1 MPLLPPNHPERF
13 ILAEEVH
20 ARPPILIPSPAQ
32 ATYVALLVAPE
43 DREKELAHLRSL
55 CEMFAAPSPTG
66 NATHLSATLGGVRL
80 KWERHGEFSGY
91 TFVASGDGVKADSF
105 ADTATQLLPENWL
118 SNIPGKTIAAAHMLL
133 RKSDPSSNASVDQ
146 TVWFGSNMIVGA
158 LISGGDATVFTDFKI
173 HNDGFARFVLLDN
186 DLKPRQAG
194 QTMQR
199 LFEVEAYRNLA
210 LLALPIARRQSPRIL
225 SIEQSLAVLI
235 DGIAKDDGDDEKL
248 LHELTRLAAEVE
260 SGLAA
265 SQFRFGACRAYFEL
279 VTTRIS
285 ELREVRLPGVQT
297 IEEFMS
303 RRFKPAVATCTTV
316 SHRLRDLSERVAQ
329 TSALLSTRV
338 NIARERQNQQLL
350 SSMDRRAKLQLRLQQ
365 TVEGLSIAAIVYYI
379 VGLLAYLLKALKAGG
394 ANINV
399 DVLIGVSIPIL
410 LAVVIVG
417 VRKVREKIAGSPGV
431 EELGASAINKK

>member
-13 ILAEEVH
+13 VLAEEVH

-43 DREKELAHLRSL
+43 NREKELAHLRTL

-91 TFVASGDGVKADSF
+91 TLVASGDGVKADSF
-105 ADTATQLLPENWL
+105 ADTATQLLPADWL
-118 SNIPGKTIAAAHMLL
+118 ANIPGQTVAAAHMLL
-133 RKSDPSSNASVDQ
+133 RKSEPILNASIDYSA
-146 TVWFGSNMIVGA
+146 WFGTNMVVGA
-158 LISGGDATVFTDFKI
+158 SIDGSDATVLTDFKI
-173 HNDGFARFVLLDN
+173 HSDGFARFVLLDH
-186 DLKPRQAG
+186 DLRPRQAG

-199 LFEVEAYRNLA
+199 LFEIEAYRNLA

-225 SIEQSLAVLI
+225 AIEQSLAVLT

-285 ELREVRLPGVQT
+285 ELREERIAGLQT

-316 SHRLRDLSERVAQ
+316 SQRLRDLSERVAQ
-329 TSALLSTRV
+329 ASGLLSTRV
-338 NIARERQNQQLL
+338 NIAREKQNQQLL
-350 SSMDRRAKLQLRLQQ
+350 SSMDKRAKLQLRLQQ

-379 VGLLAYLLKALKAGG
+379 VGLFSYLLKAIKAGG

-399 DVLIGVSIPIL
+399 DLLIGISIPIL
-410 LAVVIVG
+410 LVIIVIG
-417 VRKVREKIAGSPGV
+417 VRKVREKITS
-431 EELGASAINKK
+431 S

>member
-1 MPLLPPNHPERF
+1 MPILPPNHPERF
-13 ILAEEVH
+13 VLAEEVH
-20 ARPPILIPSPAQ
+20 ARPPILMPSPAQ
-32 ATYVALLVAPE
+32 ATYVALLIAPE
-43 DREKELAHLRSL
+43 NREKELAHLRTL
-55 CEMFAAPSPTG
+55 CEMFAAASPSS
-66 NATHLSATLGGVRL
+66 NSTHLSATLGGIRL

-105 ADTATQLLPENWL
+105 ADTATQLLPADWL
-118 SNIPGKTIAAAHMLL
+118 ANIPGQTVAAAHMLL
-133 RKSDPSSNASVDQ
+133 RKSEPILNANIDHSA
-146 TVWFGSNMIVGA
+146 WFGTNMVVGA
-158 LISGGDATVFTDFKI
+158 SIGGTDATVFTDFKI
-173 HNDGFARFVLLDN
+173 HNDGFARFVLLDH
-186 DLKPRQAG
+186 DLRPRQAG

-199 LFEVEAYRNLA
+199 LFEIEAYRNLA

-225 SIEQSLAVLI
+225 AIEQSLAVLT

-285 ELREVRLPGVQT
+285 ELREERIPGVQT

-316 SHRLRDLSERVAQ
+316 SQRLRDLSERVAQ
-329 TSALLSTRV
+329 ASGLLSTRV
-338 NIARERQNQQLL
+338 NIAREKQNQQLL
-350 SSMDRRAKLQLRLQQ
+350 SSMDKRAKLQLRLQQ

-379 VGLLAYLLKALKAGG
+379 VGLFSYLLKALKAAGT
-394 ANINV
+394 NINV
-399 DVLIGVSIPIL
+399 DLWIGISIPVFFLIIML
-410 LAVVIVG
+410 G
-417 VRKVREKIAGSPGV
+417 VRKVREKISSG
-431 EELGASAINKK
+431 

>member
-13 ILAEEVH
+13 VLAEEVH

-43 DREKELAHLRSL
+43 NRDKELVHLRTL
-55 CEMFAAPSPTG
+55 CEMFAAASPTG
-66 NATHLSATLGGVRL
+66 NATHLSATLGGIRL

-91 TFVASGDGVKADSF
+91 TFVASGDDVKADSF
-105 ADTATQLLPENWL
+105 ADTATQLLPADWL
-118 SNIPGKTIAAAHMLL
+118 ANIPGQTVAAAHMLL
-133 RKSDPSSNASVDQ
+133 RKSEPILNAGIDHSA
-146 TVWFGSNMIVGA
+146 WFGTNMVVGA
-158 LISGGDATVFTDFKI
+158 SIGGTDATVFTDFKI
-173 HNDGFARFVLLDN
+173 HNDGFARFVLLDH
-186 DLKPRQAG
+186 DLRPRQAG

-199 LFEVEAYRNLA
+199 LFEIEAYRNLA

-225 SIEQSLAVLI
+225 AIEQSLAVLT

-285 ELREVRLPGVQT
+285 ELREERIPGVQT

-316 SHRLRDLSERVAQ
+316 SQRLRDLSERVAQ
-329 TSALLSTRV
+329 ASGLLSTRV
-338 NIARERQNQQLL
+338 NIAREKQNQQLL
-350 SSMDRRAKLQLRLQQ
+350 SSMDKRAKLQLRLQQ

-379 VGLLAYLLKALKAGG
+379 VGLFSYLLKALKAGG

-399 DVLIGVSIPIL
+399 DVLIGISIPVFLIIIIL
-410 LAVVIVG
+410 G
-417 VRKVREKIAGSPGV
+417 VRKVREKI
-431 EELGASAINKK
+431 SAA

>member
-13 ILAEEVH
+13 VLAEEVH
-20 ARPPILIPSPAQ
+20 ARPPVLIPSPAQ

-43 DREKELAHLRSL
+43 DRDKELAHLRTL
-55 CEMFAAPSPTG
+55 CEMFAASGPSN
-66 NATHLSATLGGVRL
+66 NATHLSATLSGIRL

-105 ADTATQLLPENWL
+105 ADTATQLLPADWL
-118 SNIPGKTIAAAHMLL
+118 PNIPGQTVAAAHLLL
-133 RKSDPSSNASVDQ
+133 RKFERSLAANIDHSQ
-146 TVWFGSNMIVGA
+146 WFGSNMVVGA
-158 LISGGDATVFTDFKI
+158 TLGGTDATVFTDFKI
-173 HNDGFARFVLLDN
+173 HNDGFVRFLLLDHE
-186 DLKPRQAG
+186 LRPRQAG

-199 LFEVEAYRNLA
+199 LFEIEAYRNLS

-225 SIEQSLAVLI
+225 AIEQSLAVLT
-235 DGIAKDDGDDEKL
+235 DGIAKDDGDDETL

-265 SQFRFGACRAYFEL
+265 SQFRFGACRAYYEL

-285 ELREVRLPGVQT
+285 ELREARIPGVQT
-297 IEEFMS
+297 MEEFMS
-303 RRFKPAVATCTTV
+303 RRFKPAVATCNTV
-316 SHRLRDLSERVAQ
+316 SQRLRDLSERVAQ
-329 TSALLSTRV
+329 ASGLLSTRV

-350 SSMDRRAKLQLRLQQ
+350 SSMDKRAKLQLRLQQ

-399 DVLIGVSIPIL
+399 DLLIGISIPVL
-410 LAVVIVG
+410 LTVVILG
-417 VRKVREKIAGSPGV
+417 VRKVREKIV
-431 EELGASAINKK
+431 TDK

>member
-13 ILAEEVH
+13 VLAEEVH

-43 DREKELAHLRSL
+43 NREKELAHLRTL

-66 NATHLSATLGGVRL
+66 NATHLSAILGGVRL

-105 ADTATQLLPENWL
+105 ADTATQLLPADWL
-118 SNIPGKTIAAAHMLL
+118 ANIPGQTVAAAHLLL
-133 RKSDPSSNASVDQ
+133 RISEPILNSSIDHSS
-146 TVWFGSNMIVGA
+146 WFGANMVVGA
-158 LISGGDATVFTDFKI
+158 SIEGNNATVLTDFKI
-173 HNDGFARFVLLDN
+173 HNDGFARFILLDH

-194 QTMQR
+194 QIMQR
-199 LFEVEAYRNLA
+199 LFEIEAYRNLA

-225 SIEQSLAVLI
+225 AIEQSLAVLT
-235 DGIAKDDGDDEKL
+235 DGIAKDDGEDEKL

-279 VTTRIS
+279 VTTRIV
-285 ELREVRLPGVQT
+285 ELREERIPGVQT

-316 SHRLRDLSERVAQ
+316 SQRLRDLSERVAQ
-329 TSALLSTRV
+329 ASGLLSTRV
-338 NIARERQNQQLL
+338 NIAREKQNQQLL
-350 SSMDRRAKLQLRLQQ
+350 SSMDKRAKLQLRLQQ

-379 VGLLAYLLKALKAGG
+379 VGLFNYLLKALKAGG

-399 DVLIGVSIPIL
+399 DLLIGISIPIFL
-410 LAVVIVG
+410 VMIMVG
-417 VRKVREKIAGSPGV
+417 VRKVRAKISSG
-431 EELGASAINKK
+431 

>member
-13 ILAEEVH
+13 VLAEEVH

-43 DREKELAHLRSL
+43 NREKELAHLRSL
-55 CEMFAAPSPTG
+55 CEMFAAASPTS
-66 NATHLSATLGGVRL
+66 NATHLSTTLGGVRL

-105 ADTATQLLPENWL
+105 ADTATQLLPADWL
-118 SNIPGKTIAAAHMLL
+118 ANIPGQTVAAAHMLI
-133 RKSDPSSNASVDQ
+133 RKSEPILNSGVDYSA
-146 TVWFGSNMIVGA
+146 WFGTNMVVGA
-158 LISGGDATVFTDFKI
+158 SIGGTDATVFTDFKI
-173 HNDGFARFVLLDN
+173 HNDGFARFVLLDH
-186 DLKPRQAG
+186 DLRPRQAG

-199 LFEVEAYRNLA
+199 LFEIEAYRNLA

-225 SIEQSLAVLI
+225 AIEQSLAVLT

-285 ELREVRLPGVQT
+285 ELREERIPGVQT

-316 SHRLRDLSERVAQ
+316 SQRLRDLSERVAQ
-329 TSALLSTRV
+329 ASGLLSTRV
-338 NIARERQNQQLL
+338 NIAREKQNQQLL
-350 SSMDRRAKLQLRLQQ
+350 SSMDKRAKLQLRLQQ

-379 VGLLAYLLKALKAGG
+379 VGLFSYLLKALKAGG

-399 DVLIGVSIPIL
+399 DVLIGISIPVFLMI
-410 LAVVIVG
+410 IMIG
-417 VRKVREKIAGSPGV
+417 VRKVRQRISSG
-431 EELGASAINKK
+431 

>member
-1 MPLLPPNHPERF
+1 MPTLPPNHPERF

-20 ARPPILIPSPAQ
+20 ARPPILVSSPAQ

-43 DREKELAHLRSL
+43 NREKELSHLRVL
-55 CEMFAAPSPTG
+55 CESFAATVPAS
-66 NATHLSATLGGVRL
+66 NATHLSASLSGIRL

-91 TFVASGDGVKADSF
+91 TFVASGDALKAENF
-105 ADTATQLLPENWL
+105 ADTVTNMLPSDWL
-118 SNIPGKTIAAAHMLL
+118 SNIPGQTIAAAHILI
-133 RKSDPSSNASVDQ
+133 RKSDQ
-146 TVWFGSNMIVGA
+146 TLTNQQDYSALFGTNLIVGA
-158 LISGGDATVFTDFKI
+158 TISGGDGTVYTDFKI
-173 HNDGFARFVLLDN
+173 HADGFARFLLVDH
-186 DLKPRQAG
+186 DLKPAQAG

-199 LFEVEAYRNLA
+199 LFEIDAYRNLS

-225 SIEQSLAVLI
+225 AIEQSLAVLT

-265 SQFRFGACRAYFEL
+265 SQFRFGACRAYYEL

-285 ELREVRLPGVQT
+285 ELREERIAGVQT
-297 IEEFMS
+297 MEEFMS
-303 RRFKPAVATCTTV
+303 RRFKPAVATCNTV
-316 SHRLRDLSERVAQ
+316 SQRLRDLSERVAQ
-329 TSALLSTRV
+329 ASGLLSTRV

-350 SSMDRRAKLQLRLQQ
+350 SSMDKRAKLQLRLQQ

-379 VGLLAYLLKALKAGG
+379 VGLLSYLLKAMKSSG

-399 DVLIGVSIPIL
+399 DILVGLSIPVL
-410 LAVVIVG
+410 LVAVIFG
-417 VRKVREKIAGSPGV
+417 VRKV
-431 EELGASAINKK
+431 KKQITSH